1 MSRSF
6 ISVTRGH
13 LVREVIT
20 FSMSFKEPP
29 EIENAKD
36 LFGGRL
42 TSDMIAERQ
51 GHSNFV
57 QMQELNWTSSSIR
70 YNRFIVSICHYNYK
84 FNYHHI
90 V

>member
-1 MSRSF
+1 
-6 ISVTRGH
+6 
-13 LVREVIT
+13 
-20 FSMSFKEPP
+20 MSFKEPP

-70 YNRFIVSICHYNYK
+70 YNRFSVSICHYNYNIIITTLSDSP
-84 FNYHHI
+84 FQIYSVIILVYLRHHLK
-90 V
+90 